1 MGSRRVAMIWFWS
14 SGGWRTH
21 IGWQLVRITSNYNNK
36 WNNITT
42 RLRFTLV
49 KLPPLMLEY
58 SRTVMF
64 NSSYIQIMLLLN
76 HYSLCLK
83 CSIVTIF
90 RGKIKIIIKASLVLP
105 PTFCHA
111 ILDTCSHEMGF
122 RDNNICFHRTLHLV
136 TFLNSHHSTMHTWRR
151 WRPIARR
158 NSMWWNRL

>member
-1 MGSRRVAMIWFWS
+1 MPSTRAKRKQNCICILTNIKMSFLDMTQDATYHMRCKRGRLFKALLMGPYWWWARWRRSLVMGSRRVAMIWFWS
-14 SGGWRTH
+14 SGGRRTH

-83 CSIVTIF
+83 CSIATIF
-90 RGKIKIIIKASLVLP
+90 RGRSNYQ
-105 PTFCHA
+105 
-111 ILDTCSHEMGF
+111 S
-122 RDNNICFHRTLHLV
+122 
-136 TFLNSHHSTMHTWRR
+136 
-151 WRPIARR
+151 
-158 NSMWWNRL
+158 